1 MKTSKITI
9 NPKALLRVL
18 LITSLLFVLVH
29 IFLQVVSGI
38 SDKYIFR
45 MLTPWFDLDEERNI
59 PTLYATFLLLI
70 CSFQLFLIALL
81 DNRVNKTNRYYWS
94 LLSFIFLFLSTD
106 ETLSFHERL
115 INPVTDLL
123 GKENIPGIFHFAWVI
138 PVLILM
144 VFFGL
149 YFRSFYMSLNK
160 KTRLNFLISF
170 ILYAG
175 GALGMEMIG
184 SQYSALHG
192 EDNFMYKILTTIEES
207 LELAGTVYFIYT
219 LVVYIADFF
228 GDIEFNI
235 TGADEGKRK

>member
-59 PTLYATFLLLI
+59 PTLYATF
-70 CSFQLFLIALL
+70 L